1 MSYLSLYS
9 PHPVDEGR
17 FSRAS
22 LEVGQDAAPADVPRK
37 HGLGRSWVA
46 VRAHYGALPL
56 AAGRVRVKA
65 GESRPDDGHDAR
77 TQYPE
82 ARPREQK
89 SCDGAPKGVR
99 APKVAVAGSRRAAPL
114 ITKLRLS
121 ALYPPYFR
129 RGTTGRPTCAAAR
142 DRRRVRASIPF
153 TAGTRTA
160 RPAARRIPEWV
171 ASNPQR
177 R

>member
-1 MSYLSLYS
+1 MAALTLTTYSDIDIIPLKAYIPITLSN
-9 PHPVDEGR
+9 EGR

-22 LEVGQDAAPADVPRK
+22 LEVGQGAAPADVPRK

-89 SCDGAPKGVR
+89 SRDGAPKGVR
-99 APKVAVAGSRRAAPL
+99 APKVAVAGNQRDAPL
-114 ITKLRLS
+114 TTKLRLS
-121 ALYPPYFR
+121 ALYPPHQRGPPEGQLARR
-129 RGTTGRPTCAAAR
+129 RGTDGAC
-142 DRRRVRASIPF
+142 
-153 TAGTRTA
+153 
-160 RPAARRIPEWV
+160 ARRPH
-171 ASNPQR
+171 S
-177 R
+177 